1 MSASAKPI
9 RTDHLGLSMRVLF
22 LTKQQYMGKDLLRDR
37 FGRFYELPRMLAGQG
52 HHVRGICLKYWTD
65 GVDSP
70 VIRQCLD
77 GVEWQSFQLGWN
89 WPVALFR
96 HFQRLKEIA
105 LGFEPAMVVGASD
118 AVHVMM
124 AASLSSRIRVP
135 LAVDLYDDFESYRVT
150 RLPGIKPGLKRGI
163 LSASAIST
171 VSSNLADKV
180 KNGYRAPGIVRTIT
194 NAVCPEIFHY
204 TDKALA
210 RRKLGLPES
219 GLLIGTAGSL
229 SASRGLKTLFEAF
242 RKLSGMRSNL
252 HLILA
257 GRVERGLQIPINDR
271 IRYLG
276 ELSHSEVGNLFN
288 ALDVGV
294 VCNRQNQFA
303 EYCFPQKFFEM
314 IACRLPVV
322 AANVGVMQTLLV
334 GHENCLYD
342 PDGAD
347 SLADAVEKQ
356 LNKPNVA
363 KILVPTWKDQGEHFQ
378 QLLNEAL
385 KGSHGQN
392 QRTWRIWQ

>member
-1 MSASAKPI
+1 
-9 RTDHLGLSMRVLF
+9 MRVLF

-52 HHVRGICLKYWTD
+52 HHVRGICLKYWTNEP
-65 GVDSP
+65 DSP
-70 VIRQCLD
+70 ILKQCLD

-105 LGFEPAMVVGASD
+105 LSFEPAMVVGASD
-118 AVHVMM
+118 AVHVII

-135 LAVDLYDDFESYRVT
+135 LAVDLYDNFESYRAT
-150 RLPGIKPGLKRGI
+150 QLPGIKTALKRGI
-163 LSASAIST
+163 LNAAAIST
-171 VSSNLADKV
+171 VSSNLAEKV
-180 KNGYRAPGIVRTIT
+180 KNEYQALGIVRTIS
-194 NAVCPEIFHY
+194 NAVCPEIFHR
-204 TDKALA
+204 TDKSLA
-210 RRKLGLPES
+210 RRTLGLPES
-219 GLLIGTAGSL
+219 GLLIGTAGAL
-229 SASRGLKTLFEAF
+229 SANRGIETLFQAF
-242 RKLSGMRSNL
+242 KKLSGMRSNL
-252 HLILA
+252 YLVLA
-257 GRVERGLQIPINDR
+257 GRVERGLCVPFNDK

-276 ELSHSEVGNLFN
+276 ELPHSDVGHLFN

-322 AANVGVMQTLLV
+322 AANVGVMRTVLV
-334 GHENCLYD
+334 GHENCLYN
-342 PDGAD
+342 PEEAN

-356 LNKPNVA
+356 LNKPQVA
-363 KILVPTWKDQGEHFQ
+363 DILVPTWKDQGEHFQ

-392 QRTWRIWQ
+392 QRTRWI